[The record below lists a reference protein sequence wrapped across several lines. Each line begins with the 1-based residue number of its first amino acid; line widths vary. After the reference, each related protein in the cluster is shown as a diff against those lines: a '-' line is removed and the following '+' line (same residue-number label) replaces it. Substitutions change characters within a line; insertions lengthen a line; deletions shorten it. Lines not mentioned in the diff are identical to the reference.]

1 MPTKD
6 ASLMTIKEFSALTH
20 TPVDTLKH
28 YDRIDILKPA
38 YVGENRY
45 RYYRAEQ
52 ALQLTR
58 ILFGVR
64 SQTYL
69 SDIKKLLNENDPNV
83 TMEKYRQIYGN
94 LEERVQELQALQAT
108 IANLS
113 YYFNFYKQHKPE
125 TLFTTYFPEHFILR
139 SEKLRLTS
147 AVGNETTIANAFF
160 LKGFHRNHWPH
171 FLLGALYDESD
182 VRRRDFSA
190 PAYFLKID
198 HPEHYLAEETSYIPG
213 GQYLCYLYRT
223 HTQRLP
229 NAASLYLDCVKAAK
243 QKITGP
249 VLAMDIVNGL
259 LTSHAADYHT
269 MLFARCL
276 TEPPAHTKK
285 AARKVNCPKNQTEP
299 NGE

>member
-1 MPTKD
+1 MPEKD

-69 SDIKKLLNENDPNV
+69 SDIKKLLSENNPNV
-83 TMEKYRQIYGN
+83 TMDKYRQIYSN

-113 YYFNFYKQHKPE
+113 YYFNFYKQHEPE

-139 SEKLRLTS
+139 SLKLNLTS
-147 AVGNETTIANAFF
+147 TVGNETTIANAFF

-182 VRRRDFSA
+182 VHRRNFTS
-190 PAYFLKID
+190 PSYFLKID
-198 HPEHYLAEETSYIPG
+198 HPEHYPTEEISYVPG
-213 GQYLCYLYRT
+213 GSYLCCLYRT
-223 HTQRLP
+223 PTHQLP
-229 NAASLYLDCVKAAK
+229 EAVSLYLDRINAVKE
-243 QKITGP
+243 KIIGP
-249 VLAMDIVNGL
+249 VFSLDIVNCL
-259 LTSHAADYHT
+259 LTSRVSDYHT
-269 MLFARCL
+269 MLFSRCQ
-276 TEPPAHTKK
+276 EESPAASTKK
-285 AARKVNCPKNQTEP
+285 RQPARTASKNLV
-299 NGE
+299 